1 MGRVVRA
8 TFVPVEH
15 PNFGTGSY
23 PIAWCYPL
31 VLSPGNRHETVEVH
45 AVVSNFLVFESLARL
60 AVLVV
65 PECLLV
71 VDSSV
76 QLHFV
81 VDVLYCQVDL

>member
-8 TFVPVEH
+8 TFVPVERL
-15 PNFGTGSY
+15 NFGTGSY
-23 PIAWCYPL
+23 PIAWWDPL
-31 VLSPGNRHETVEVH
+31 ALFPGNRHETVEVH
-45 AVVSNFLVFESLARL
+45 VVVSNFLVFESLAML
-60 AVLVV
+60 AVLVA

-76 QLHFV
+76 HLHFV